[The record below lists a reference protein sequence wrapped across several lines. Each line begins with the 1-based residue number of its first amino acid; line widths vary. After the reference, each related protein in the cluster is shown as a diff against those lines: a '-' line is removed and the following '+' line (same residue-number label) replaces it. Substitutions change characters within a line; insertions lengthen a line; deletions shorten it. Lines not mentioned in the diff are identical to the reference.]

1 MPRRRPDP
9 QSKPSPANPKL
20 EPLGY
25 LLSVMNDASA
35 DPGRRDRAARTAAP
49 YVHRRADGV
58 SKKAKRE
65 AAAKKA
71 GGAGTG
77 WNGDLDVDGHSRN

>member
-1 MPRRRPDP
+1 MARRRHNPEP
-9 QSKPSPANPKL
+9 KPSPTGPKL
-20 EPLGY
+20 EPLDY

-71 GGAGTG
+71 GGRGTA
-77 WNGDLDVDGHSRN
+77 WDGRFRP